1 VNYSLFQD
9 IQGLHGN
16 GVVDAVMEFSAQYLL
31 VAVFAVL
38 GLLLL
43 ARPRTDGIRQAVRDA
58 LWPGGALVLSYLLGL
73 VAAAVHPEARPFTTH
88 PSGHPLIAHHPGQ
101 AFPSDHSTA
110 AFAIALVALVFLA
123 RRWGAALLAGAVLI
137 GFSRVYVGVHYPDD
151 ILGSVLVS
159 VIGVGSVALLH
170 FRLRTGAQPSVTG
183 AICRVVTS
191 HGARWSSGP
200 LRCGGGPSSCRLVRR
215 YGGVGGRYA
224 RVTSCS
230 RGSATRWPGSSQR
243 CRV

>member
-1 VNYSLFQD
+1 
-9 IQGLHGN
+9 
-16 GVVDAVMEFSAQYLL
+16 VVPHIAAE
-31 VAVFAVL
+31 
-38 GLLLL
+38 
-43 ARPRTDGIRQAVRDA
+43 AVRDA

-101 AFPSDHSTA
+101 AFASDHSTA
-110 AFAIALVALVFLA
+110 TSAIALVALVFLA

-137 GFSRVYVGVHYPDD
+137 GFSRVYVGVHYPGD

-183 AICRVVTS
+183 PFVAS
-191 HGARWSSGP
+191 
-200 LRCGGGPSSCRLVRR
+200 
-215 YGGVGGRYA
+215 
-224 RVTSCS
+224 
-230 RGSATRWPGSSQR
+230 
-243 CRV
+243 

>member
-1 VNYSLFQD
+1 VPWCS
-9 IQGLHGN
+9 G
-16 GVVDAVMEFSAQYLL
+16 
-31 VAVFAVL
+31 
-38 GLLLL
+38 
-43 ARPRTDGIRQAVRDA
+43 
-58 LWPGGALVLSYLLGL
+58 YLLGL

-123 RRWGAALLAGAVLI
+123 QRWGAALLAGAVLI
-137 GFSRVYVGVHYPDD
+137 GFSRVYVGVHYPGD

-183 AICRVVTS
+183 PFVAS
-191 HGARWSSGP
+191 
-200 LRCGGGPSSCRLVRR
+200 
-215 YGGVGGRYA
+215 
-224 RVTSCS
+224 
-230 RGSATRWPGSSQR
+230 
-243 CRV
+243 

>member
-43 ARPRTDGIRQAVRDA
+43 ARLRTDGIRQAVRDA

-88 PSGHPLIAHHPGQ
+88 PSGHPLIAHHLGQ

-137 GFSRVYVGVHYPDD
+137 GFSRVYVGVHYPGD

-159 VIGVGSVALLH
+159 VIGV
-170 FRLRTGAQPSVTG
+170 
-183 AICRVVTS
+183 CRVVTS

-200 LRCGGGPSSCRLVRR
+200 LRGGGGPSSCRLVRR

>member
-43 ARPRTDGIRQAVRDA
+43 ARLRTDGIRQAVRDA

-101 AFPSDHSTA
+101 AFASDHSTA

-137 GFSRVYVGVHYPDD
+137 GFSRVYVGVHYPGD

-183 AICRVVTS
+183 PFVASSRRMVPG
-191 HGARWSSGP
+191 GAVALSEAAA
-200 LRCGGGPSSCRLVRR
+200 
-215 YGGVGGRYA
+215 GRPRA
-224 RVTSCS
+224 DL
-230 RGSATRWPGSSQR
+230 
-243 CRV
+243 